1 VLTDDLLELQRLDT
15 LADQLAYRRAHLPER
30 TAAKAAAA
38 ALAEHRGKR
47 AAAVERTEQLELAI
61 DALERDG
68 AQLGTQRTRL
78 EAQLKTVIAPREAEA
93 LMHELATVAERRSA
107 LDDQELAYLEEQSEL
122 ADVITAL
129 DAAQPD
135 VEAAAGDAATTLRV
149 AEAETDG
156 ELAAVTGPR
165 AELAARLDAAAL
177 ERYERLR
184 SRYGGV
190 AVARLDGNRC
200 TGCSL
205 ELSTAE
211 VNDVRSVAAG
221 EFADCPN
228 CGRLLV
234 A

>member
-1 VLTDDLLELQRLDT
+1 MLTDDLLELQRLDT

-38 ALAEHRGKR
+38 TLAEHRSSR
-47 AAAVERTEQLELAI
+47 LAAVERSEELELAI
-61 DALERDG
+61 DALERHG
-68 AQLGTQRTRL
+68 QQLGTQRSRL

-93 LMHELATVAERRSA
+93 LMHELATVAERRNA
-107 LDDQELAYLEEQSEL
+107 LDDQELAYLEEQSQL
-122 ADVITAL
+122 ADVVAAL
-129 DAAQPD
+129 DAALPE
-135 VEAAAGDAATTLRV
+135 VEQGASAAATTLRV

-156 ELAAVTGPR
+156 ELAAVKAPR

-177 ERYERLR
+177 DRYERLR
-184 SRYGGV
+184 TRFAGV
-190 AVARLDGNRC
+190 AVARLDVTRC
-200 TGCSL
+200 TGCNL
-205 ELSTAE
+205 DLSTAE

-234 A
+234 P